1 MSELKTCAYCGK
13 EIQEDDLE
21 EKPIFGKNWS
31 YNRCVSPVRPYH
43 KSLDCHMKDQ
53 MGHDE

>member
-21 EKPIFGKNWS
+21 EKSIFGKNWS